1 MFSGYPAYANTTADD
16 PEELVQM
23 VLVVREGVGEPFD
36 LNRKLRVGAKA
47 KENHAGVDEPQ
58 YTECALLVEDYSS
71 SRACENTGTK
81 KEFSLMAE
89 QRGNNQAEELSRAA
103 DRISEAVR
111 ELTRS
116 VDRLAELAEGRRR
129 RGEGSALFELLGAG
143 GLSEEA
149 AAALADEAVHQ
160 ARRELA
166 RERGHE
172 RAPAPSAEEIERQ
185 WKA

>member
-1 MFSGYPAYANTTADD
+1 
-16 PEELVQM
+16 
-23 VLVVREGVGEPFD
+23 
-36 LNRKLRVGAKA
+36 
-47 KENHAGVDEPQ
+47 
-58 YTECALLVEDYSS
+58 
-71 SRACENTGTK
+71 
-81 KEFSLMAE
+81 MAE
-89 QRGNNQAEELSRAA
+89 QRSNNQAEELSRAA

-116 VDRLAELAEGRRR
+116 VDRLALLAEGRW

-143 GLSEEA
+143 GLSEEE

-166 RERGHE
+166 RERRHE
-172 RAPAPSAEEIERQ
+172 KAPAPSAEEIERR